1 MPPDLT
7 LSAEA
12 TGGPAV
18 TQRPIEVDTRLIAD
32 IKQVVRCTFRI
43 VRVRAVFVYRKTCR
57 KSVSCFTKYTCA
69 TGYCIT
75 YGKDVE
81 HVENL

>member
-1 MPPDLT
+1 MCRLILPSPDLT

-12 TGGPAV
+12 TGGPTV
-18 TQRPIEVDTRLIAD
+18 TQRPIEVDTRSIAD

-43 VRVRAVFVYRKTCR
+43 VRVRAVSVYRKTCR

-69 TGYCIT
+69 TAYCI
-75 YGKDVE
+75 KNVW
-81 HVENL
+81 